1 MENKYRRVM
10 KQNRIIFL
18 LIAMAVFW
26 GITPQIVSA
35 HKVSE
40 NSVNQAKQLEFM
52 GIPVHQSKNKLV
64 AQLKG
69 KGFVEKK
76 DAKGKPMLSGT
87 YDGRQVK
94 AKVFTNTIM
103 IEDMK
108 HYTLAEG
115 KRRFDAL
122 LSKIKERIGEDT
134 SDEALRFIED
144 VTDTI
149 DDYESKTK
157 DNTDWKKKYED
168 NDAEWRKKYKDRFFN
183 TPCHYVLFANGR
195 RSSGSIKACWTSIL

>member
-1 MENKYRRVM
+1 M

-18 LIAMAVFW
+18 LIAMAAFW

-35 HKVSE
+35 NMVTE

-64 AQLKG
+64 AQLKA

-122 LSKIKERIGEDT
+122 LSKIKAIYG
-134 SDEALRFIED
+134 
-144 VTDTI
+144 
-149 DDYESKTK
+149 
-157 DNTDWKKKYED
+157 
-168 NDAEWRKKYKDRFFN
+168 
-183 TPCHYVLFANGR
+183 NGR
-195 RSSGSIKACWTSIL
+195 FTSNSSNFKVYEIKYLGGVVSVMLTNEDEMYGRSSLYVVGIGFHK